1 MAEHVAVIEGQN
13 SGLVLSDSAYDN
25 LRRVVEKLLPALG
38 AFYALMAGFWD
49 WPHPVEVVGSIAGLA
64 TLLGVALTLARKGY
78 ASPIMIGDAHYDG
91 QVVNDIIAGQAA
103 LRIELN
109 EDSTQNLLNK
119 QNLLIKGVTTE

>member
-1 MAEHVAVIEGQN
+1 MGEHVAVIEGQN
-13 SGLVLSDSAYDN
+13 SGLVLSDATYDR
-25 LRRVVEKLLPALG
+25 LRLIVEKLLPAAG
-38 AFYALMAGFWD
+38 AFYALLAGFWNF
-49 WPHPVEVVGSIAGLA
+49 PNPVEVVGTLAGLA
-64 TLLGVALTLARKGY
+64 VFLGVALTLARHGY
-78 ASPIMIGDAHYDG
+78 AAPVVIGDAHYDG

>member
-1 MAEHVAVIEGQN
+1 MADHVAVIEGQN
-13 SGLVLSDSAYDN
+13 SGLVLSDATYDR
-25 LRRVVEKLLPALG
+25 LRLIVEKLLPAAG
-38 AFYALMAGFWD
+38 AFYALLAGFWH
-49 WPHPVEVVGSIAGLA
+49 WPNPVEVVGSLAGLA
-64 TLLGVALTLARKGY
+64 VFLGVALSLARKGY
-78 ASPIMIGDAHYDG
+78 APPVRIGDAHYDG

>member
-1 MAEHVAVIEGQN
+1 MGEHVAVVEGQN
-13 SGLVLSDSAYDN
+13 SGLVLSDATYDR
-25 LRRVVEKLLPALG
+25 LRLVVEKLLPAAG
-38 AFYALMAGFWD
+38 AFYALLAGFWNF
-49 WPHPVEVVGSIAGLA
+49 PNPVEVVGTLAGLA
-64 TLLGVALTLARKGY
+64 VFLGVALTLARHGY
-78 ASPIMIGDAHYDG
+78 AAPVVIGDAHYDG